1 MEHCTMKKP
10 RLCVL
15 SLLEV
20 TMVALLLL
28 VHGVQCESST
38 QGGGGGGGAA
48 NLTVT
53 GTVFCDACSSSS
65 FSNHSYFLPG
75 VRVRIDC
82 MISVK
87 SASKEEIKIT
97 AEKVTN
103 TFGAYQLDIPAIDGF
118 ECAAS
123 ASASAT
129 AAESF
134 CRAAVLDNPSALCN
148 VPAVT
153 TTVGHISFSGQ
164 EPSSACLYNLN
175 SLYYRPGSKNGQCG
189 GAPETPPAALN
200 TSLFYC
206 PPWPWPPIPF
216 CTPRPWFPPIPFL
229 TPPPPPVFPFPLPP
243 IPFLTPPSP
252 PPPAFPFPL
261 PPWPWTP
268 PPAPQPPPAFPFPH
282 LPPIFSPPSPPPP
295 PPPAFPFPLP
305 PFPHFPP
312 LPSFYPSPPP
322 PPPPP
327 PPPSFPWPFPPLPP
341 FFPPFPSPTTPSP
354 PPLMYSRKDPST
366 WSSSKQQP

>member
-1 MEHCTMKKP
+1 MEHYTMKKP
-10 RLCVL
+10 RLFVP
-15 SLLEV
+15 SLEV
-20 TMVALLLL
+20 ILIALLLL
-28 VHGVQCESST
+28 HGAHCESST
-38 QGGGGGGGAA
+38 QGEGAGA
-48 NLTVT
+48 TNLTVT

-103 TFGAYQLDIPAIDGF
+103 SYGAYQLDIPAIDGF
-118 ECAAS
+118 ECATA
-123 ASASAT
+123 AA

-153 TTVGHISFSGQ
+153 TTVGHISFSSGQ
-164 EPSSACLYNLN
+164 EPNACLYNLN
-175 SLYYRPGSKNGQCG
+175 SLYYRLGSKNGQCG
-189 GAPETPPAALN
+189 GGDVPPAALN

-216 CTPRPWFPPIPFL
+216 CTPRPWFPPIPFF
-229 TPPPPPVFPFPLPP
+229 TPPPPAPLFPLPP

-268 PPAPQPPPAFPFPH
+268 PPAAQPTPSFPFPH
-282 LPPIFSPPSPPPP
+282 LPPIFSTPSPPPP

-305 PFPHFPP
+305 PFPHLPPLPHFPP

-322 PPPPP
+322 PLPPPPP

-341 FFPPFPSPTTPSP
+341 LFPPSSSPSTPSP
-354 PPLMYSRKDPST
+354 PPLKYSRKDPST